1 MNAAHT
7 ANMDDDYVI
16 EVDALHHRF
25 GKNNV
30 LNGVDLRVPRG
41 SVTALLGRN
50 GEGKTTLMRLL
61 TGWLVP
67 KAGHIRVLGLDPA
80 RNGPAIRAKV
90 GYVQDGVELPKWM
103 RVEDWFRFLE
113 PFYPTWSRDE
123 ETQLCAQ
130 LDLDPRAKV
139 TTLSK
144 GQRAKHSLIS
154 ALAHRPELLLLDEP
168 FSGLDPIVRHEV
180 LTAILGHLR
189 EEGRTVVVVTHSI
202 TDVERVADRVA
213 LMEQGVIRLDSD
225 LEELQRSSVRMAVTL
240 HDANAIW
247 SAPGHPATERDGA
260 DVVLTYID
268 FHPAYEKALH
278 SDPKVASINR
288 LTRDLE
294 DVFRAAARATEP
306 TPKNHQEVTPCN
318 AS

>member
-1 MNAAHT
+1 MNPH
-7 ANMDDDYVI
+7 DDPVI
-16 EVDALHHRF
+16 EVDGLHHRF
-25 GKNNV
+25 GRNNV
-30 LNGVDLRVPRG
+30 LNGVDLTIPRG

-67 KAGHIRVLGLDPA
+67 KPGHIRVLGLDPA
-80 RNGPAIRAKV
+80 RRGPEIREKV
-90 GYVQDGVELPKWM
+90 GYVQDGAELPKWM

-113 PFYPTWSRDE
+113 PFYRTWSRDE
-123 ETQLCAQ
+123 ERRLCTQ

-144 GQRAKHSLIS
+144 GQRAKHSLIA
-154 ALAHRPELLLLDEP
+154 ALAHEPRLLLLDEP

-189 EEGRTVVVVTHSI
+189 EDGRTVVVVTHSI

-213 LMEQGVIRLDSD
+213 LMDKGVIKLDTD
-225 LEELQRSSVRMAVTL
+225 LEALQRSAVRMAVTL
-240 HDANAIW
+240 HKENAIW
-247 SAPGHPATERDGA
+247 AAPGHPSTERDGA
-260 DVVLTYID
+260 DAVLTYID
-268 FHPAYEKALH
+268 FHPAYEEALRA
-278 SDPKVASINR
+278 DPKVASITR
-288 LTRDLE
+288 LNRDLE
-294 DVFRAAARATEP
+294 DVFRAAASATNDER
-306 TPKNHQEVTPCN
+306 EVTPCA

>member
-1 MNAAHT
+1 MNTHHEP
-7 ANMDDDYVI
+7 VI

-25 GKNNV
+25 GRNAV

-80 RNGPAIRAKV
+80 RKGPAIRAKV

-113 PFYPTWSRDE
+113 PFYPTWSREE

-139 TTLSK
+139 STLSK

-189 EEGRTVVVVTHSI
+189 EQERTVVVVTHSI

-213 LMEQGVIRLDSD
+213 LMEKGVIRLDTD
-225 LEELQRSSVRMAVTL
+225 LEALQRSAVRMAVTL
-240 HDANAIW
+240 SDANAIW
-247 SAPGHPATERDGA
+247 SAPGHPATERNGA

-268 FHPAYEKALH
+268 FHPVYEKALRK
-278 SDPKVASINR
+278 DPKVASISR

-294 DVFRAAARATEP
+294 DVFRAAAQATEVP
-306 TPKNHQEVTPCN
+306 ATPGQEVTPCS